1 MGTAISSRL
10 LDEYPLLRARCVRE
24 ANERIGRV
32 FSPHKLE
39 VLDPGRELDVYHNQ
53 LRMRDLTLNSLTYGC
68 DVAIDAGERAD
79 FYMVQLPLS
88 GTATVNHDSNVV
100 HVDTDVLSVLQPRA
114 RNHMVWSADCSM
126 LMLQVPRNVVDQRLV
141 EWGYSGQTRIALSRS
156 RTDPEVAAWWQAAL
170 DLAHN
175 LDRHGQTWMK
185 HPAAYAAMEEFL
197 LSAFT
202 SMLCEA
208 QAEPTSDRGDE
219 RYLRKAKEYIQ
230 AHLDRALTL
239 PEIARYACVSPRTLE
254 AAFKRQGETSP
265 LAYARRQRLQAVH
278 DNLRNAQRQGQAANV
293 TEVAMSY
300 GFVHMSRFAAQ
311 YREQFGCT
319 PSETLRPH

>member
-1 MGTAISSRL
+1 MGIATTSRL
-10 LDEYPLLRARCVRE
+10 LDEYPLIRARCVRE
-24 ANERIGRV
+24 ASEQIGRV
-32 FSPHKLE
+32 FSPHTLE
-39 VLDPGRELDVYHNQ
+39 VLNPERRLDVYHNQ
-53 LRMRDLTLNSLTYGC
+53 LRMRDLSLNCLTYGC
-68 DVAIDAGERAD
+68 DVAIDSGERAD

-88 GTATVNHDSNVV
+88 GTATVHSDSSVV
-100 HVDTDVLSVLQPRA
+100 QATPDVLSVLQPRS
-114 RNHMVWSADCSM
+114 RSNMVWSADCSM
-126 LMLQVPRNVVDQRLV
+126 LMLQVPRPVVEQRAG
-141 EWGYSGQTRIALSRS
+141 EWGHPSHTQIALSRS
-156 RTDPEVAAWWQAAL
+156 RSDPDVAAWWQTVL
-170 DLAHN
+170 DLARN
-175 LDRHGQTWMK
+175 LDRHGQTWMR

-202 SMLCEA
+202 SMLCEV
-208 QAEPTSDRGDE
+208 QSEPASDRGDL

-278 DNLRNAQRQGQAANV
+278 DSLRNARRQGLVVNV
-293 TEVAMSY
+293 TEIAMRY